1 MAEYSSISRPLFVN
15 YTGNGPTDWVA
26 AVKAGSTK
34 YATAITAFETS
45 GTYVTAAYNGQRVV
59 DMDTGRLYKMSGS
72 GVTYTAAYDDNA
84 KCWPTDG
91 QPTGTGGQ
99 IGDTAFDYT
108 NGQLWRKTGAT
119 TWTAMTN
126 WRIPGTGGTAAL
138 NSGSTIFNLVNDTAT
153 TLNIGNAATT
163 VSIGAVTGTLTINNA
178 QVVVTGDLDI
188 RGGDL
193 TTNQTSFNVFNTT
206 ATTINAFSAS
216 YTLRIG
222 AATGTLTL
230 GNPTIVGAGT
240 STTQSLFNTV
250 ATTMNFAGAAT
261 AINMGANSGTLTIGN
276 PTVVGT
282 QTTQAL
288 WNTTATTVNAFGAA
302 TTLNMAAASATT
314 NLGGS
319 IKIGAP
325 SGSLDGNTSVLA
337 AKNIV
342 TEMGITTT
350 SGITCGG
357 ELTVDGFARSTQ
369 ETAASADAGVNW
381 NIDFSLGNVFFKR
394 VTATTSG
401 TAFDI
406 TVSQDGAGL
415 EDYKGGTFIIS
426 VYNAQ
431 ATAINV
437 TLKDSVMN
445 TVNNEVITLT
455 QNTGFSYTGVILSDG
470 STSAMYGVV
479 AEISKCLL

>member
-1 MAEYSSISRPLFVN
+1 MASYSTISRPLLVN
-15 YTGNGPTDWVA
+15 YTGNGPTDWA
-26 AVKAGSTK
+26 AAIKSTSTY

-45 GTYVTAAYNGQRVV
+45 GAYVGAAYNGQRIV

-84 KCWPTDG
+84 KCWPVDG
-91 QPTGTGGQ
+91 MPTGTGGQ

-138 NSGSTIFNLVNDTAT
+138 NSGSAIFNLVNDTAT

-163 VSIGAVTGTLTINNA
+163 VSLGAATGTFTINNA
-178 QVVVTGDLDI
+178 QVTVTGDLDV

-193 TTNQTSFNVFNTT
+193 TTNQTTFNVFNTT
-206 ATTINAFSAS
+206 ATTVNAF
-216 YTLRIG
+216 G
-222 AATGTLTL
+222 AATSLNIGAS
-230 GNPTIVGAGT
+230 AGT
-240 STTQSLFNTV
+240 ATLNCATVRGAFTTQSLWNTV
-250 ATTMNFAGAAT
+250 ATTVNAFGAAT
-261 AINMGANSGTLTIGN
+261 SLNMGANSGTLTVGN

-314 NLGGS
+314 NLGGA

-325 SGSLDGNTSVLA
+325 SGSIDGNTSVLA

-342 TEMGITTT
+342 TEMGVTTT

-357 ELTVDGFARSTQ
+357 ELSVAGFARSTQ
-369 ETAASADAGVNW
+369 ETASSADAGVNW
-381 NIDFSLGNVFFKR
+381 NVDFSLGNVFFKR

-406 TVSQDGAGL
+406 TIEQDGAEL

-431 ATAINV
+431 ANSITV

-445 TVNNEVITLT
+445 TVNNEAITLT